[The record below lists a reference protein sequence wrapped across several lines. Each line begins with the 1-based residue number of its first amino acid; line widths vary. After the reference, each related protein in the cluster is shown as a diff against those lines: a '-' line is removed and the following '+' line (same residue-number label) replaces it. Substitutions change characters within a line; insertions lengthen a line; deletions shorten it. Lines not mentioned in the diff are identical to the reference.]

1 MKTYSKCGTPLEN
14 QKFCPECGEK
24 VAQSDPSERANRYIP
39 ITQQY
44 VDTTSG
50 RTGAIVRMVLSAIAF
65 VISIL
70 GFFHSLFTIDRI
82 TFANTLVH
90 TFQDAGAVC
99 MLIVILWSTIKW
111 GIFIAPKSKDWAT
124 NFWERWIPLT
134 FIGIAIKV
142 MVYLWIL
149 LTPILTI
156 PGMLI
161 GGLAGILLKVFQAET
176 SNLILWILYFFV
188 CFVLMLFMLRLDWN
202 KIRGK
207 KAPAVT
213 VRFALGTLIAML
225 AMCVLLCGLSAV
237 ANAIPKPGSNG
248 CRHENIEWVI
258 LEEATCEAEGLQV
271 EQCTACKTQARKVIL
286 KPTGHTEA
294 VVPAVAPGEK
304 SCGWSEGISCSVCQK
319 VLKQPTVVAPLCQTS
334 QGMTCLQNMTDGS
347 YSITDMGTCQDT
359 AVIIPVMINGHLVTK
374 LATGSLYGDIVS
386 VELLDNITHISGHT
400 DDQHSPFE
408 SLELLE
414 QIIVSPENKVFFSK
428 DGILYSKET
437 GNILFIPM
445 NLRGEVVIS
454 DTVTDMQHH
463 SFRTQSQVT
472 AITLPSGLTQ
482 ISTMQFLGCSNLTR
496 LDIPAGLKLLDTQAL
511 NGCTSLT
518 DIFYGGTKAQWEA
531 ITKEDRWY
539 KGTGDFVIHC
549 TDGDIPKP

>member
-1 MKTYSKCGTPLEN
+1 MKTCTKCGTPLEN

-24 VAQSDPSERANRYIP
+24 VAQSDPCESTNYYIP
-39 ITQQY
+39 IAQQY
-44 VDTTSG
+44 ENATSG

-65 VISIL
+65 MICVF
-70 GFFHSLFTIDRI
+70 GFFYSLFTIDRI
-82 TFANTLVH
+82 TFANTLIH

-99 MLIVILWSTIKW
+99 MLIVILWSIIKW
-111 GIFIAPKSKDWAT
+111 GIFIAPKSRSWAG
-124 NFWERWIPLT
+124 NVWERWIPWT
-134 FIGIAIKV
+134 PIGWAIKV
-142 MVYLWIL
+142 MLVIWIF

-161 GGLAGILLKVFQAET
+161 GGLVGIMLKVFLAET
-176 SNLILWILYFFV
+176 SNLILWILYFLV

-207 KAPAVT
+207 KAAAVT
-213 VRFALGTLIAML
+213 VRFVLGTIIAVL
-225 AMCVLLCGLSAV
+225 AMCVVLYGLSAV
-237 ANAIPKPGSNG
+237 ANATPKSGSNG
-248 CRHENIEWVI
+248 CRHENVEWVI
-258 LEEATCEAEGLQV
+258 LEEATCEADGVQV
-271 EQCTACKTQARKVIL
+271 EQCTVCKTQARKVVL
-286 KPTGHTEA
+286 KQTGHTEA
-294 VVPAVAPGEK
+294 VVLAVAPGEK

-334 QGMTCLQNMTDGS
+334 QGMTGLQNMPDGS

-359 AVIIPVMINGHLVTK
+359 AVIIPAMINGQLVTK
-374 LATGSLYGDIVS
+374 LATGALYGNIVS
-386 VELLDNITHISGHT
+386 VELLDNIVYISGHT

-414 QIIVSPENKVFFSK
+414 RIIVSPENKVFFSK
-428 DGILYSKET
+428 DGILYCKET
-437 GNILFIPM
+437 GNILFIPA

-454 DTVTDMQHH
+454 DTVTDMQYH

-496 LDIPAGLKLLDTQAL
+496 LDIPAGLKLLDIQAL

-518 DIFYGGTKAQWEA
+518 DIFYDGTKANWEA
-531 ITKEDRWY
+531 ITKEDGWY
-539 KGTGDFVIHC
+539 NGTGDFVIHC